1 MEYYQLKGESVELK
15 DAPEVI
21 KLLPLGHV
29 QSEKGDFDVD
39 KESFDLMR
47 RRFLER
53 GLIWSLIMS
62 TRH

>member
-29 QSEKGDFDVD
+29 RSEKGDF
-39 KESFDLMR
+39 L
-47 RRFLER
+47 
-53 GLIWSLIMS
+53 SLI
-62 TRH
+62 HI